1 MANKTE
7 LRTGNGFTTLGTRR
21 RQRVR
26 AKDNVVKPVE
36 VIEKVVAHEIRLS
49 TPPTGELICTITGT
63 TPLVTHAWDA
73 KTKRQMLSGMMGE
86 KPLEREK
93 KCPEEE
99 FIGSIYW
106 LAGEKPRP
114 RIDEKS
120 KIKSYDPAEMI
131 KCLEGA
137 TIGLPVS
144 GLKRAMVGTGRF
156 ILGTP
161 MTQLKAMFFVHGM
174 QDKDDDF
181 STLEYSK
188 LRSGVPKMREDLVR
202 IGKNQPDI
210 RYRAEFFPW
219 STEVRIEFR
228 SSCISA
234 EKVANY
240 LHQAGIYQGLC
251 EMRPEKGKAYGQ
263 FAVTAIR

>member
-1 MANKTE
+1 MANKTG
-7 LRTGNGFTTLGTRR
+7 LRTGNGFTTIGTRR

-26 AKDNVVKPVE
+26 AKDVVEPVE
-36 VIEKVVAHEIRLS
+36 VTETVVTSEIRLK
-49 TPPTGELICTITGT
+49 TPPTGELYCTVTGT

-73 KTKRQMLSGMMGE
+73 KARLQMLSGMMGDP
-86 KPLEREK
+86 KERER

-99 FIGSIYW
+99 FVGSIYW
-106 LAGEKPRP
+106 LAGDKP
-114 RIDEKS
+114 RIDGKS
-120 KIKSYDPAEMI
+120 KTKSYDPEDLQR
-131 KCLEGA
+131 CLREA

-144 GLKRAMVGTGRF
+144 GIKRAMVGAGRF
-156 ILGTP
+156 VGRTP
-161 MTQLKAMFFVHGM
+161 MTQLKAMFFVHGIR
-174 QDKDDDF
+174 DKDDDF
-181 STLEYSK
+181 STIEYSR

-228 SSCISA
+228 AACISA

-240 LHQAGIYQGLC
+240 LHQAGTYQGLC
-251 EMRPEKGKAYGQ
+251 EMRPEKGGPYGQ
-263 FAVTAIR
+263 FEITGIR